1 MYAVLQRPA
10 MHAHPLLLAMI
21 VTGALVVVFSALVL
35 TGRNNEL
42 VLAPI
47 DSQTATPAIS
57 RLDSTKLPSVSPKP
71 DVVAASAP
79 ANDQPLWQSDVMDS
93 HESINSLAA
102 LPKAERNT
110 VKTTAD
116 PAL

>member
-21 VTGALVVVFSALVL
+21 VTGALAVFSALVL
-35 TGRNNEL
+35 TGGNNEL
-42 VLAPI
+42 VLAPS

-57 RLDSTKLPSVSPKP
+57 RLDSTTLPSVSPKP
-71 DVVAASAP
+71 DVVAATAP
-79 ANDQPLWQSDVMDS
+79 ANDQPLWQTDVMDS

-102 LPKAERNT
+102 LPKAERYPA
-110 VKTTAD
+110 KATAN

>member
-1 MYAVLQRPA
+1 MYAVLERPA
-10 MHAHPLLLAMI
+10 MHAPPPLLAII
-21 VTGALVVVFSALVL
+21 VTGVAVVFSALVL
-35 TGRNNEL
+35 TSGNNEL
-42 VLAPI
+42 VLAPS
-47 DSQTATPAIS
+47 DSQTATPATS
-57 RLDSTKLPSVSPKP
+57 RFDSATLPFVSHKP
-71 DVVAASAP
+71 EAGAATASA
-79 ANDQPLWQSDVMDS
+79 NSQPLWQSDVMDS